1 MSKCVVRFCC
11 DKGLRAFGATVLLRP
26 KFVKFRPTSYLTMA
40 SSSKLS
46 YWFFRDV
53 GFARKLSTGV
63 YFAAKPWIV
72 MGVAVYA
79 GTHLLGYKMERTGH
93 AVEDNHKDVVSLQHS
108 RMPQVLA
115 SHIVSRSGLGT
126 TL

>member
-1 MSKCVVRFCC
+1 
-11 DKGLRAFGATVLLRP
+11 
-26 KFVKFRPTSYLTMA
+26 MA
-40 SSSKLS
+40 STSKLS

-93 AVEDNHKDVVSLQHS
+93 AVEDDHLDVVRAPQLQ
-108 RMPQVLA
+108 QACVAFIYLCA
-115 SHIVSRSGLGT
+115 VGWL
-126 TL
+126 

>member
-1 MSKCVVRFCC
+1 
-11 DKGLRAFGATVLLRP
+11 
-26 KFVKFRPTSYLTMA
+26 MA

-63 YFAAKPWIV
+63 YFAAKPWLV

-93 AVEDNHKDVVSLQHS
+93 AVEDNHMDVVSLVFAPVSSYFNIFALQWAGYDS
-108 RMPQVLA
+108 VDDSSEARPMFALKDGVSIPKQLA
-115 SHIVSRSGLGT
+115 DIERAEHRH
-126 TL
+126 